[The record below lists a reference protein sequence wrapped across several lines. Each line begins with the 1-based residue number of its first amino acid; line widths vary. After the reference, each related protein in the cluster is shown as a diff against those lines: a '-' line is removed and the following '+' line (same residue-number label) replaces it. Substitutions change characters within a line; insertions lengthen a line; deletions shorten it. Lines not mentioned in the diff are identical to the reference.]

1 MKYVKMDQLFIMLQA
16 AEAGAK
22 AAQEASK
29 MLTKGFG
36 KAIGSFF

>member
-1 MKYVKMDQLFIMLQA
+1 MNMSFYFQA

-36 KAIGSFF
+36 KAFSLF